1 MQHQMR
7 ELSLWTKYAS
17 FNINI
22 CIHSWYVSCHAF
34 LWDNAL
40 WQILP
45 QLIKSLYIVN
55 KGMHH
60 KRKINNSLTI
70 LCFCFLCISKFN
82 LFILYKKKSELLQTF
97 NKLNSKLSEYKA
109 ISVQVTILSL
119 TYIQCFCILRWDE
132 KQIQTRC

>member
-60 KRKINNSLTI
+60 KRKINNSLGI
-70 LCFCFLCISKFN
+70 LCFCFLWISEFN
-82 LFILYKKKSELLQTF
+82 LFILYKKNLNFYKQNGNIFPSY
-97 NKLNSKLSEYKA
+97 NSIINLNSIFYH
-109 ISVQVTILSL
+109 L
-119 TYIQCFCILRWDE
+119 TMRWKTDSNPLLR
-132 KQIQTRC
+132 

>member
-60 KRKINNSLTI
+60 KRKINNSLGI
-70 LCFCFLCISKFN
+70 LCFCFLWISEFN

-97 NKLNSKLSEYKA
+97 NKLNS
-109 ISVQVTILSL
+109 ISYNSIINLNSIFYHL
-119 TYIQCFCILRWDE
+119 TMRWKTDSNPLLR
-132 KQIQTRC
+132 